1 MAVTDPA
8 AMAAPEPRSAV
19 ALRRQFALPSE
30 DIEAL
35 DASGLAW
42 ETVLDGGSQWLFV
55 RDWPL
60 PLGFTAKVVTI
71 GVRIVQGYPSAALD
85 MVYVHPPLAREAGGA
100 IGAVSDTVI
109 DGRTFQQW
117 SRHYSPQ
124 NPWRPN
130 VDSIAT
136 HLRLIDTWFARVVA

>member
-1 MAVTDPA
+1 VAVTDSHMTA
-8 AMAAPEPRSAV
+8 VPEPRSAL
-19 ALRRQFALPSE
+19 ALRRQFRLPSE
-30 DIEAL
+30 DSEAL
-35 DASGLAW
+35 DALGLAW
-42 ETVLDGGSQWLFV
+42 EAVVDGGTQWLFI

-60 PLGFTAKVVTI
+60 PPGFTTTVVTL

-85 MVYVHPPLAREAGGA
+85 MVYVHPPLARASGGPL
-100 IGAVSDTVI
+100 GAVTDTVI

-124 NPWRPN
+124 NPWRPD

-136 HLRLIDTWFARVVA
+136 HLRLIDTWFARAVA